1 MEDLQLQKTIL
12 YGSKGNRGQYN
23 LEKLPPAK
31 HISYKPEM
39 VGEQYGWVKIISAQK
54 RWNAKMNHCYVL
66 TQCTGCHSIQWQNLN
81 SLKSGKSKGC
91 QRCSQQRKIPLWLQK
106 RLAAAKQRCENPK
119 ARNYHLYGGRGIKF
133 NFPSVLSAGIW
144 ILKNVENVRQ
154 DLEMDRIDND
164 GNYEKGNIRF
174 VPRSINQAN
183 RRISVIPDFKQENWP
198 YARSV
203 VTRMISNGMTREEII
218 ASAEM
223 SVIEQRKNWR
233 LIQARLEFMTY

>member
-1 MEDLQLQKTIL
+1 MHRL
-12 YGSKGNRGQYN
+12 SQYTV
-23 LEKLPPAK
+23 AK
-31 HISYKPEM
+31 F
-39 VGEQYGWVKIISAQK
+39 
-54 RWNAKMNHCYVL
+54 NN
-66 TQCTGCHSIQWQNLN
+66 
-81 SLKSGKSKGC
+81 LKSGKSKVR
-91 QRCSQQRKIPLWLQK
+91 QRCSQQEEPLWLQK

-198 YARSV
+198 YAGV
-203 VTRMISNGMTREEII
+203 LQGSNGMTREEII
-218 ASAEM
+218 ASRNGSYRTEK
-223 SVIEQRKNWR
+223 E
-233 LIQARLEFMTY
+233 LEINPSKVRVYDILNKVES